1 MVRTRKAVVSAVA
14 MAMLVA
20 VSGSALALPV
30 TLVTNM
36 PGGQSWDN
44 GIYWSDGQPA
54 QAGNDYHVG
63 DSTGKQLRT
72 PNNVSNP
79 LFPGDSL
86 TLHSTGILALKHNN
100 TVTVDNLILD
110 GGTIACWVGNR
121 TMTVGGN
128 INVASNSVFDMGGT
142 DRRTTQVTSTITG
155 SGNLTLTGSGSPAEF
170 RLNAD
175 TSGYTG
181 NWIVNPA
188 LDRLD
193 CDGGTMNVT
202 GGVSVDSFRAGYDA
216 TDGTVNI
223 LDGAVSLGT
232 GSQTISIGRRDSG
245 SGDAHGTLD
254 ASAAASVAI
263 NAGTLEL
270 GILTRQSAAA
280 WGTLILSE
288 TGTNTV
294 TAGTLLMGHSTQ
306 AGNNSVT
313 STLTLGGASN
323 VLNVD
328 TMIVGQGKSTAM
340 VDIAPGGSVVI
351 HDQAG
356 TGGASIYLGH
366 KIINTGGGANGTLD
380 LTGATSLD
388 ATLDQFIIGS
398 ATSSANGSGGANG
411 TAILA
416 DTNTIVANDIRVA
429 YFNNGQANATTQGT
443 LTLGS
448 TNTVTANTLTL
459 GEIVGGRTGTTTATL
474 NLGSSNTLNIDTL
487 TIGGHKSTG
496 TVTLPGGG
504 VLDLTGNTDADN
516 RADLLVGY
524 NGSTSRTATG
534 DMDLGGGIF
543 NARLDQLVLG
553 RQSGGTGHGDGT
565 LTMGAGTVDV
575 NDVRLGESGGSNPQD
590 TVGNFVI
597 EGGTVTV
604 NGSVTDG
611 AGVGEL
617 RVHGGTATLAGDLSV
632 DYLRSGYNGGTG
644 VVTVGGNVDIHDAS
658 RDLNIGRRNGSGG
671 NTHGTLD
678 ASSSASVGI
687 DVNNIYLGMTNGN
700 LAQGT
705 LLLGTSNTLTVANEI
720 RIGDSTSAGQTSVT
734 SQLSLGMTN
743 VISAARLTVGG
754 RKSEGLLD
762 IAAGGTLSLTGPG
775 GGRADLY
782 VARNNVGNT
791 GSKAVGTLDLSGGGT
806 FNATLDQFY
815 IGVKGDTSDGKAQGF
830 VTLAD
835 TNVIDANE
843 IIVGQSGNSG
853 ADQAADQSQL
863 HLGGINTIL
872 TPSLIVGDR
881 KTTGLIDF
889 AVPGGTLDLGTG
901 AARTEI
907 TLGRKSVSTA
917 NTATGTMDLRD
928 GTANIFASNIN
939 LGQETNTG
947 NSGTPAGILWLGD
960 GSLDVS
966 GDISENHASGGAGN
980 STLNVVGDQAFNI
993 GGVIAVDNFRVGYN
1007 ADDGSATYAAGST
1020 ARIGSGS
1027 GNLDVGARTSALS
1040 GNPTTVGVLDL
1051 SDAASVV
1058 IDVATVRVGNILG
1071 SPSGEGKAQGTL
1083 VLSQA
1088 GPNAITADSVI
1099 VGDSPGRGNTIMS
1112 AVELGGAANT
1122 INTDTLTLGGRKGQ
1136 GSMTIAPG
1144 GALMLEGKTPGTPV
1158 DVNLGINVTGNTG
1171 TAAIGMLDTRGG
1183 TIDAT
1188 IDALRLGGH
1197 NQGSGS
1203 GTGTLAFDAG
1213 TITANSIVLG
1223 IGNGNATGTII
1234 QEGGTLT
1241 VGSIVH
1247 GGGTAVVN
1255 WTGGTL
1261 IADSIDIG
1269 VELNSEAGRLAPG
1282 GVLAIG
1288 ATDIAGDYTMDGAS
1302 ALGIDIA
1309 GLGAFDFVNVDGKAA
1324 VAGNLEVATLGG
1336 YLGSAGDSFLI
1347 MQAGELEGMFNEP
1360 IDGSNSAFTSPANR
1374 WVALYDYDAGTVT
1387 LQVVPEPATLSLLA
1401 LGGLGLIARRRRRRS

>member
-30 TLVTNM
+30 TLVTSM

-44 GIYWSDGQPA
+44 GIYWSDGLPA

-63 DSTGKQLRT
+63 DSTGKALRT
-72 PNNVSNP
+72 PDNVSNP
-79 LFPGDSL
+79 VFPGDSL
-86 TLHSTGILALKHNN
+86 PLHSTGILALKHNG
-100 TVTVDNLILD
+100 TVTVDDLILD

-175 TSGYTG
+175 TSGYAG

-193 CDGGTMNVT
+193 CDGGTMNIT

-216 TDGTVNI
+216 NGTANI

-232 GSQTISIGRRDSG
+232 GTQTISIGRRDSG

-254 ASAAASVAI
+254 ASDAASVAI
-263 NAGTLEL
+263 NAATLEL
-270 GILTRQSAAA
+270 GILARQSAAA

-288 TGTNTV
+288 AGPNTV

-313 STLTLGGASN
+313 STLTFGGASN

-328 TMIVGQGKSTAM
+328 TMVVGQGKSTAQ
-340 VDIAPGGSVVI
+340 VDIAPGGSLVI
-351 HDQAG
+351 HDKAG

-366 KIINTGGGANGTLD
+366 KVINTGGSANGTLD

-388 ATLDQFIIGS
+388 ATLDQFFIGS
-398 ATSSANGSGGANG
+398 ATSGANGTGAANG

-416 DTNTIVANDIRVA
+416 DTNTLVANDIRVA
-429 YFNNGQANATTQGT
+429 YFNNGQANATTTGT
-443 LTLGS
+443 LTLGT

-459 GEIVGGRTGTTTATL
+459 GEIVGGRTGATTGTL
-474 NLGSSNTLNIDTL
+474 NLGASNTLNIDTF
-487 TIGGHKSTG
+487 TIGGAKSTG
-496 TVTLPGGG
+496 IVTIPGGG
-504 VLDLTGNTDADN
+504 VLDLAGNLNT
-516 RADLLVGY
+516 RADLRIAY
-524 NGSTSRTATG
+524 NGNTSTTSNGTLGLDGAT
-534 DMDLGGGIF
+534 F
-543 NARLDQLVLG
+543 NAMIDQLVIG
-553 RQSGGTGHGDGT
+553 RHTGGTGKAVGS
-565 LTMGAGTVDV
+565 LEMSAGTVDI
-575 NDVRLGESGGSNPQD
+575 NDIQLAIATGSNPAD
-590 TVGNFVI
+590 TIGTFI
-597 EGGTVTV
+597 MTGGSVAV
-604 NGSVTDG
+604 NGNVTDG
-611 AGVGEL
+611 DGVSNL
-617 RVHGGTATLAGDLSV
+617 QVHGGTMAIAGDLSV

-644 VVTVGGNVDIHDAS
+644 VVTVGGNVDIHDS
-658 RDLNIGRRNGSGG
+658 GRDLNIGRRNGSGG

-678 ASSSASVGI
+678 ASASANVSI
-687 DVNNIYLGMTNGN
+687 DVNDMFLGVTNGN
-700 LAQGT
+700 LAKGT
-705 LLLGTSNTLTVANEI
+705 LLLGTNNTLTVADEI

-734 SQLSLGMTN
+734 SSISLGMVN

-754 RKSEGLLD
+754 RKSKGLID
-762 IAAGGTLSLTGPG
+762 IATGGTLSLTGPG

-782 VARNNVGNT
+782 VGKNNVGNT
-791 GSKAVGTLDLSGGGT
+791 GSKAVGTLDLGAGSY
-806 FNATLDQFY
+806 FEATLDQFH

-889 AVPGGTLDLGTG
+889 ALPGGTLDLGTG

-917 NTATGTMDLRD
+917 NAATGTMDLRD

-966 GDISENHASGGAGN
+966 GNISENHASGGAGN
-980 STLNVVGDQAFNI
+980 STLNVVGNQTFTI
-993 GGVIAVDNFRVGYN
+993 GGVIAVDSFRVGYD
-1007 ADDGSATYAAGST
+1007 ADDGSVTYAPGST
-1020 ARIGSGS
+1020 ANIGGGS
-1027 GNLDVGARTSALS
+1027 GNLDVGTRTSALS
-1040 GNPTTVGVLDL
+1040 GNPTTVGLLDL
-1051 SDAASVV
+1051 SGAASVA
-1058 IDVATVRVGNILG
+1058 IDVANLRIGTIIG

-1083 VLSQA
+1083 ILSQA
-1088 GPNAITADSVI
+1088 GPNSITADSVI

-1112 AVELGGAANT
+1112 SVQLGTAANT
-1122 INTDTLTLGGRKGQ
+1122 IHTDTLTLGGLKGQ
-1136 GSMTIAPG
+1136 GTMAFSPSG
-1144 GALMLEGKTPGTPV
+1144 GTLTLEGKTPGTPV

-1171 TAAIGMLDTRGG
+1171 TASIGILDTRGG
-1183 TIDAT
+1183 TLNAT

-1197 NQGSGS
+1197 NQGVGS

-1213 TITANSIVLG
+1213 TITANTIVLG

-1261 IADSIDIG
+1261 TADSIDIG

-1282 GVLAIG
+1282 GVLAVG
-1288 ATDIAGDYTMDGAS
+1288 ATDIAGDYTMDDAS

-1309 GLGAFDFVNVDGKAA
+1309 SLAAFDFVNVAGKAS
-1324 VAGNLEVATLGG
+1324 VAGDLEVATLAG
-1336 YLGSAGDSFLI
+1336 YVAGAGDSFLI
-1347 MQAGELEGMFNEP
+1347 LQAGELEGRFNEP
-1360 IDGSNSAFTSPANR
+1360 IDGSNSAFTSAANR

-1387 LQVVPEPATLSLLA
+1387 LQAVPEPATLTLL
-1401 LGGLGLIARRRRRRS
+1401 GLGLAALLRRRRR